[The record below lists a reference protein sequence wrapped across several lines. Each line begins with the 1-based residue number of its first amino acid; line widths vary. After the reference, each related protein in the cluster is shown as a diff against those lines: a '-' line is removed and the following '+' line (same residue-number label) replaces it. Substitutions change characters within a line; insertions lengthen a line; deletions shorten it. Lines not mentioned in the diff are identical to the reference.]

1 MLLINLRCHYL
12 LSAQHLSE
20 FYSNRGVRQK
30 IKALAVPILGLG
42 FISFGQTCNALET
55 ASLPKT
61 VIIPVSSKVSNRLP
75 AKLQNTL
82 WWKIAKL
89 HQLDPYI
96 LYAVALVESAK
107 GNPTNHVTP
116 WPWAINK
123 SGKSIIPGSQQEAR
137 AILNKTLAE
146 GGRNIDVGLMQINL
160 HWHGHRVGNP
170 EQLLNPATNIQIGA
184 LVLAE
189 AIQSAPHDL
198 VLGIGRYHS
207 WQNTEAAV
215 SYGRRVLAVANQI
228 RAVL

>member
-1 MLLINLRCHYL
+1 MLPINLRSHCQ
-12 LSAQHLSE
+12 LSAQHFSG
-20 FYSNRGVRQK
+20 FCSNRGFRQK

-42 FISFGQTCNALET
+42 LISFGQTCKALET
-55 ASLPKT
+55 ASLPKR
-61 VIIPVSSKVSNRLP
+61 VITPVSSKISNHFP

-82 WWKIAKL
+82 WWKVAIH

-107 GNPTNHVTP
+107 GNPLNHVTP

-123 SGKSIIPGSQQEAR
+123 SGKSIIPASQQEAR
-137 AILNKTLAE
+137 ALLNKILAE

-160 HWHGHRVGNP
+160 HWHGHRVGKP
-170 EQLLNPATNIQIGA
+170 EQLLNPVTNLQIGA
-184 LVLAE
+184 LVLAK

-198 VLGIGRYHS
+198 VMGIGRYHS
-207 WQNTEAAV
+207 WQNTVAAV

>member
-1 MLLINLRCHYL
+1 MLHTDLQGRHQSSTQHY
-12 LSAQHLSE
+12 SV
-20 FYSNRGVRQK
+20 SNRDRDVSQK
-30 IKALAVPILGLG
+30 IKALALPFLCLGL
-42 FISFGQTCNALET
+42 SVFGQFCRAQEESALPESFIT
-55 ASLPKT
+55 AASP
-61 VIIPVSSKVSNRLP
+61 KVSNHSP
-75 AKLQNTL
+75 SKLQRTL
-82 WWKIAKL
+82 WWQIAKQ

-107 GNPTNHVTP
+107 GNPSNQVAP

-123 SGKSIIPGSQQEAR
+123 SGKSIILGSQQEAR
-137 AILNKTLAE
+137 AILNKTIAE

-160 HWHGHRVGNP
+160 HWHGHRVGKP
-170 EQLLNPATNIQIGA
+170 EHLLNPVTNLQIGA

-198 VLGIGRYHS
+198 VLGVGRYHS
-207 WQNTEAAV
+207 WQNIEAAV

>member
-1 MLLINLRCHYL
+1 MLHTDLRHHHQS
-12 LSAQHLSE
+12 SALHHSE
-20 FYSNRGVRQK
+20 SFRGGDISQK
-30 IKALAVPILGLG
+30 STALALPLLCLGLSVFCQYCRAQEEPG
-42 FISFGQTCNALET
+42 
-55 ASLPKT
+55 LPKSFIT
-61 VIIPVSSKVSNRLP
+61 AASPKVSNRSP
-75 AKLQNTL
+75 SKLQSTL
-82 WWKIAKL
+82 WWQIAEQN
-89 HQLDPYI
+89 QLDPYI

-107 GNPTNHVTP
+107 GNHSNHVTP

-123 SGKSIIPGSQQEAR
+123 SGKAIISGSQQEAR

-146 GGRNIDVGLMQINL
+146 GSRNIDVGLMQINL
-160 HWHGHRVGNP
+160 YWHGHRVGKP
-170 EQLLNPATNIQIGA
+170 EHLLNPTTNIQIGA

>member
-1 MLLINLRCHYL
+1 MLPINLRSRRQ
-12 LSAQHLSE
+12 LSAQHLSG
-20 FYSNRGVRQK
+20 FCSNRGFRQK

-42 FISFGQTCNALET
+42 LISFGRTCTALEKPG
-55 ASLPKT
+55 LPKR
-61 VIIPVSSKVSNRLP
+61 VITQISSKISNHFP

-82 WWKIAKL
+82 WWKVAIH

-107 GNPTNHVTP
+107 GNPSNQVSP

-123 SGKSIIPGSQQEAR
+123 SGKSIIPASQQEAR
-137 AILNKTLAE
+137 ALLNKTLAE

-160 HWHGHRVGNP
+160 YWHGHRVGKP
-170 EQLLNPATNIQIGA
+170 EQLLNPVTNLQIGA

>member
-1 MLLINLRCHYL
+1 MLLINLRIRRQ
-12 LSAQHLSE
+12 LSAQYLSG
-20 FYSNRGVRQK
+20 FCSNRGFRQK
-30 IKALAVPILGLG
+30 IKALAVTILGLG
-42 FISFGQTCNALET
+42 LISFGQTCKALET
-55 ASLPKT
+55 ASLSKK
-61 VIIPVSSKVSNRLP
+61 VITPVNSKISNHFP
-75 AKLQNTL
+75 VKLQNTL
-82 WWKIAKL
+82 WWKIAKH

-107 GNPTNHVTP
+107 GTPSNHMTP

-123 SGKSIIPGSQQEAR
+123 SGKSITPGSQQEAR
-137 AILNKTLAE
+137 TILNKTLAE
-146 GGRNIDVGLMQINL
+146 GSRNIDVGLMQINL
-160 HWHGHRVGNP
+160 YWHGHRVGKP
-170 EQLLNPATNIQIGA
+170 EQLLIPVTNLQIGA

-215 SYGRRVLAVANQI
+215 NYGRMVLAVANQI

>member
-1 MLLINLRCHYL
+1 MLPINLRSHCQL
-12 LSAQHLSE
+12 LAQHFSE
-20 FYSNRGVRQK
+20 FCSNRGFSQK
-30 IKALAVPILGLG
+30 IKPLALPILGLG
-42 FISFGQTCNALET
+42 FIFFGQPCRALET
-55 ASLPKT
+55 APLPKR
-61 VIIPVSSKVSNRLP
+61 VIIPVSSKVSSHFP

-82 WWKIAKL
+82 WWEIAKH

-96 LYAVALVESAK
+96 LYAVALVESAN
-107 GNPTNHVTP
+107 GNPSNQVAP

-146 GGRNIDVGLMQINL
+146 GGRNIDVGLMQVNL
-160 HWHGHRVGNP
+160 YWHGHRVGKP
-170 EQLLNPATNIQIGA
+170 EQLLNPVTNLQIGA

-189 AIQSAPHDL
+189 AIQSAPNDL
-198 VLGIGRYHS
+198 VLGVGRYHS
-207 WQNTEAAV
+207 WQNTKAAV

>member
-1 MLLINLRCHYL
+1 MLPINLRSHCQ
-12 LSAQHLSE
+12 LSAQHFSG
-20 FYSNRGVRQK
+20 FCSNRGFRQK
-30 IKALAVPILGLG
+30 IKALALPLLCLGL
-42 FISFGQTCNALET
+42 SVFGQSCRAQEKAALPKRVITT
-55 ASLPKT
+55 ASPK
-61 VIIPVSSKVSNRLP
+61 ISNP
-75 AKLQNTL
+75 SPSKLQNTL
-82 WWKIAKL
+82 WWQIAKH

-107 GNPTNHVTP
+107 ANPLNHLTP

-123 SGKSIIPGSQQEAR
+123 SGKSIIPASQQEAR
-137 AILNKTLAE
+137 TILNKTLAE
-146 GGRNIDVGLMQINL
+146 GGRNIDVGLMQVNL
-160 HWHGHRVGNP
+160 YWHGHRVSKP
-170 EQLLNPATNIQIGA
+170 EQLLNPVTNLQIGA

-189 AIQSAPHDL
+189 AIQSAPHNL

>member
-1 MLLINLRCHYL
+1 MLPINLRCRRQ
-12 LSAQHLSE
+12 LSAQHHSVS
-20 FYSNRGVRQK
+20 FSGRDFSQK
-30 IKALAVPILGLG
+30 IKALALLLLCLGL
-42 FISFGQTCNALET
+42 SVFGQFCSAQEK
-55 ASLPKT
+55 AVLPKSFT
-61 VIIPVSSKVSNRLP
+61 IATSPIISNHSP
-75 AKLQNTL
+75 SKLQSTL
-82 WWKIAKL
+82 WWQIAEQ

-107 GNPTNHVTP
+107 VNPLNHVTP

-123 SGKSIIPGSQQEAR
+123 SGKSIIPRSQQEAR

-146 GGRNIDVGLMQINL
+146 GARNIDVGLMQINL
-160 HWHGHRVGNP
+160 HWHGHRVGKP
-170 EQLLNPATNIQIGA
+170 EHLLNPATNIQIGA

>member
-1 MLLINLRCHYL
+1 ML
-12 LSAQHLSE
+12 
-20 FYSNRGVRQK
+20 
-30 IKALAVPILGLG
+30 PIFCLG
-42 FISFGQTCNALET
+42 FISFGPSCQAQEK
-55 ASLPKT
+55 AALPKSYIT
-61 VIIPVSSKVSNRLP
+61 AASPKISNHAP
-75 AKLQNTL
+75 PKLDTTL
-82 WWKIAKL
+82 WWQIAEQ

-107 GNPTNHVTP
+107 GTPSNHVTP

-123 SGKSIIPGSQQEAR
+123 SGKSIIPASQQEAR

-146 GGRNIDVGLMQINL
+146 GTQNIDVGLMQINL

-170 EQLLNPATNIQIGA
+170 EQLLNPVTNLQIGA

-215 SYGRRVLAVANQI
+215 SYGRRVLVVANQI

>member
-1 MLLINLRCHYL
+1 MLHTNLQHHHQS
-12 LSAQHLSE
+12 SAQHHSE
-20 FYSNRGVRQK
+20 SFRERDIRQK
-30 IKALAVPILGLG
+30 KTALALLLLCLGL
-42 FISFGQTCNALET
+42 SAFGQPCRAQEKAALPKSYTTT
-55 ASLPKT
+55 ASPK
-61 VIIPVSSKVSNRLP
+61 ISNP
-75 AKLQNTL
+75 SPSKLQSTL
-82 WWKIAKL
+82 WWQIAEQ

-96 LYAVALVESAK
+96 LYAVALVESANA
-107 GNPTNHVTP
+107 NPLNHVTP

-123 SGKSIIPGSQQEAR
+123 SGKTIIPGSQQEAR
-137 AILNKTLAE
+137 TILNKTLAE
-146 GGRNIDVGLMQINL
+146 GSRNIDVGLMQINL
-160 HWHGHRVGNP
+160 HWHGHRVGKP
-170 EQLLNPATNIQIGA
+170 EQLLNPVTNLQIGA

>member
-1 MLLINLRCHYL
+1 MLPINLRSRCRSLAHHH
-12 LSAQHLSE
+12 SVSI
-20 FYSNRGVRQK
+20 RGRDVSQK
-30 IKALAVPILGLG
+30 IKALALPLLCLGL
-42 FISFGQTCNALET
+42 SVFGQSCRAQEK
-55 ASLPKT
+55 AALPKSFIT
-61 VIIPVSSKVSNRLP
+61 AASPKVSNP
-75 AKLQNTL
+75 SPSKLESTL
-82 WWKIAKL
+82 WWQIAEQ

-107 GNPTNHVTP
+107 ANPLNHVTP

-123 SGKSIIPGSQQEAR
+123 SGKSIIPRSQQEAR

-146 GGRNIDVGLMQINL
+146 GRRNIDVGLMQINL
-160 HWHGHRVGNP
+160 HWHGHRVGKP
-170 EQLLNPATNIQIGA
+170 EQLLNPVRNLQIGA

-207 WQNTEAAV
+207 WQNTKAAV

>member
-1 MLLINLRCHYL
+1 MLPINLRSRCQSLAHHH
-12 LSAQHLSE
+12 SVSIRG
-20 FYSNRGVRQK
+20 RGVRQK
-30 IKALAVPILGLG
+30 IKALALPLLCLGL
-42 FISFGQTCNALET
+42 SVFGQFCRAQEEP
-55 ASLPKT
+55 ALPKSFIT
-61 VIIPVSSKVSNRLP
+61 AASPKVSNHSSSG
-75 AKLQNTL
+75 LQNTL
-82 WWKIAKL
+82 WWQIAKH

-96 LYAVALVESAK
+96 LYAIALVESAK
-107 GNPTNHVTP
+107 GNPSNHVTP

-123 SGKSIIPGSQQEAR
+123 SGKSIIPASQQEAR
-137 AILNKTLAE
+137 IILNKTLAE

-160 HWHGHRVGNP
+160 HWHGHRVGKP
-170 EQLLNPATNIQIGA
+170 EQLLNPVTNLQIGA

>member
-1 MLLINLRCHYL
+1 MLHTDLQGRHQS
-12 LSAQHLSE
+12 SAQHHSE
-20 FYSNRGVRQK
+20 SFRGRDISQK
-30 IKALAVPILGLG
+30 ITALALLLLCLGL
-42 FISFGQTCNALET
+42 SAFGQSCRAQEK
-55 ASLPKT
+55 AALPKSYIT
-61 VIIPVSSKVSNRLP
+61 TVSSKNSNRSP
-75 AKLQNTL
+75 SKLHTTL
-82 WWKIAKL
+82 WWQIAEQ

-107 GNPTNHVTP
+107 GTPSNHVTP

-137 AILNKTLAE
+137 TILNKTLAE
-146 GGRNIDVGLMQINL
+146 GSQNIDVGLMQINL
-160 HWHGHRVGNP
+160 HWHGHRVGKP
-170 EQLLNPATNIQIGA
+170 EQLLNPVTNLQIGA

-228 RAVL
+228 RPVL

>member
-1 MLLINLRCHYL
+1 MLLTNLQSHHQS
-12 LSAQHLSE
+12 SAQHLSE
-20 FYSNRGVRQK
+20 SHKSRSFCQK
-30 IKALAVPILGLG
+30 NYALVLLIFCLGL
-42 FISFGQTCNALET
+42 ISFGPSCQAQEKAALPKSYITT
-55 ASLPKT
+55 AS
-61 VIIPVSSKVSNRLP
+61 SKILNPSP
-75 AKLQNTL
+75 SKLHTTL
-82 WWKIAKL
+82 WWQIAEQ

-107 GNPTNHVTP
+107 VNPLNHVTP

-160 HWHGHRVGNP
+160 YWHGHRVGKP
-170 EQLLNPATNIQIGA
+170 EQLLNPVTNLQIGA

-198 VLGIGRYHS
+198 VLGVGRYHS

-215 SYGRRVLAVANQI
+215 SYGRRVLAVANQL

>member
-1 MLLINLRCHYL
+1 MLHTDLQGRHQS
-12 LSAQHLSE
+12 SAQHL
-20 FYSNRGVRQK
+20 
-30 IKALAVPILGLG
+30 LCLGL
-42 FISFGQTCNALET
+42 SVYGQSCRAQEES
-55 ASLPKT
+55 ALPKSFT
-61 VIIPVSSKVSNRLP
+61 IATSPIISNPSPSKLHT
-75 AKLQNTL
+75 TL
-82 WWKIAKL
+82 WWQIAEQ

-107 GNPTNHVTP
+107 GNLSNQVTP

-146 GGRNIDVGLMQINL
+146 GSRNIDVGLMQINFY
-160 HWHGHRVGNP
+160 WHGHRVRKP
-170 EQLLNPATNIQIGA
+170 EQLLNPVTNLQIGA